1 MIILSKGGQG
11 VEDAFQLSFVFT
23 SVMASTAFSHAL
35 DWKSFHAVKAYILSH
50 ALLPRPGG
58 FSVALSHNP
67 PKKNYYGKI
76 RKVRLTST
84 RRRWIY
90 MIYMI
95 YDIRAFIYYIQVLY
109 NIYIYN
115 IRASS
120 ALRFG
125 RFRKYTTSA
134 RY

>member
-67 PKKNYYGKI
+67 PPNKLLWKNTESETN
-76 RKVRLTST
+76 VDPAALD
-84 RRRWIY
+84 
-90 MIYMI
+90 I
-95 YDIRAFIYYIQVLY
+95 YDLY
-109 NIYIYN
+109 DI
-115 IRASS
+115 
-120 ALRFG
+120 
-125 RFRKYTTSA
+125 
-134 RY
+134 